1 MDVSTAVAAPSPRSI
16 RAKDRIMQTAERLY
30 AEHGFAHVSIR
41 MIREAAGQRNKSA
54 VQYHFSTR
62 DELIHAILSRHAA
75 AIDRHRLPMVAA
87 LEASGEV
94 SLRDWITCAI
104 APSIEHHIDLGT
116 PSWYG
121 RFLAQA
127 VVEPSLREYAAQATL
142 STPSFR
148 RLELL
153 RPPSMRDRERELSER
168 QAAMIRLLVVHMSAE
183 LEADLAAGRAAAGS
197 VEESWRALGEHLVT
211 AVCGLSGALLP

>member
-1 MDVSTAVAAPSPRSI
+1 MDVSTAVAAPPARST
-16 RAKDRIMQTAERLY
+16 RVKDKIMATAERLY
-30 AEHGFAHVSIR
+30 AEHGFANVSIR

-62 DELIHAILSRHAA
+62 DELIQAILSRHAA
-75 AIDRHRLPMVAA
+75 AIDLHRLPMVAA

-94 SLRDWITCAI
+94 TLRDWITCAI
-104 APSIEHHIDLGT
+104 APSIEHHIELGT

-127 VVEPSLREYAAQATL
+127 VVEPTFREYAAQATL

-153 RPPSMRDRERELSER
+153 RPPSMRDRALELSER

-183 LEADLAAGRAAAGS
+183 LEADLAAGRAAAS
-197 VEESWRALGEHLVT
+197 PEQAWRSLGDNLIT
-211 AVCGLSGALLP
+211 AVCGLSSALLP